1 MSQLVLGPNPIRQES
16 FDVLTAHKESL
27 GYQDNFLAD
36 VHCYPECDAW
46 LWSGEAA
53 NIVTEIFMWSDNQ
66 IGWTQS
72 RQNESLFLTNYCWL
86 GEIYAAL
93 LEAAIIKE
101 NDWRKGY

>member
-72 RQNESLFLTNYCWL
+72 RQNESLFLTNYC
-86 GEIYAAL
+86 
-93 LEAAIIKE
+93 
-101 NDWRKGY
+101 